1 MSAPFIND
9 LQSYLLQSFP
19 RDFSLDTDFSTYSCQ
34 LDWSGAKQ
42 VSVVSFLII
51 DRAAREYILQHA
63 IAIYFV
69 GQDHQTSMS
78 CLSAHAYIDGAE
90 LIYYP

>member
-1 MSAPFIND
+1 MQIFKKID
-9 LQSYLLQSFP
+9 LKKTRLFSFKAVVHC
-19 RDFSLDTDFSTYSCQ
+19 FCCILYSCQ

-78 CLSAHAYIDGAE
+78 CLSAHAYIDGSA